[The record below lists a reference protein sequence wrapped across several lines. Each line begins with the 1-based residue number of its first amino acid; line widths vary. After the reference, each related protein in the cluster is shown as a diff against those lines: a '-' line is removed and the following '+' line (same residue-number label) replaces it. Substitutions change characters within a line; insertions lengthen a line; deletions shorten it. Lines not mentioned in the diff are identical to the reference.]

1 MIWQYKV
8 NITPLFYFVP
18 INDIEFFLY
27 QKLTNETTNLNNEE
41 DQKVLETNLV
51 NATLLWTSIRNHQCL
66 WTVQTYA
73 LRVIILYPNWKIV
86 NDSMKTIAV
95 HS

>member
-51 NATLLWTSIRNHQCL
+51 NATLLWTSIRNH
-66 WTVQTYA
+66 
-73 LRVIILYPNWKIV
+73 
-86 NDSMKTIAV
+86 
-95 HS
+95 